1 MKDSNKS
8 KKIYFDN
15 KNLLVVPGKW
25 GRVVCFVAAGR
36 AAHVADVEGSYLR
49 PGPPGVPL

>member
-8 KKIYFDN
+8 NFFLII

-25 GRVVCFVAAGR
+25 GRVVCLVAVGR